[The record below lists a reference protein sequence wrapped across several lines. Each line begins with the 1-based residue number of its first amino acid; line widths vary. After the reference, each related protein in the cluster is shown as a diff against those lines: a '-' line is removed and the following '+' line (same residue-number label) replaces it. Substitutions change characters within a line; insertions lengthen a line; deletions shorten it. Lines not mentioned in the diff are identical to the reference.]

1 MAVALV
7 AKFNACPH
15 LCQENP
21 ARKQGVAY
29 MACHKRVACV
39 DISPASMFPWQCV
52 TGRDTCSKEWGG
64 GKVTRRSP
72 TPRNHSPLPKALK
85 HTRTLILNFGSDVP
99 GTPIFFFP
107 VGRLVQY
114 LQRQLPHTGSLVAV
128 KRFRPGFR
136 LMHVP
141 KPVRSHRPRHLAFH
155 LMEGEPQKIP
165 RHAAFQVQGRNR
177 CPPVVPCL
185 APGAP
190 KSGFRISP
198 CFRGGIVVFLPLFKT
213 KGSWGCGEEVVERHS
228 DPPWERPGARAQR
241 LLAMVWGKSALE
253 ALGRHPPLI
262 AQEVCSRERKGTKA
276 EAGHWFLKQP
286 EAPAPPS
293 PAPPSPAE
301 VDGTFVAWASLERSC
316 DFSGRGTEDRP
327 QNKICLSR
335 APLWHWKCGRRNYE
349 LASNGLASPPS
360 SACGHQALWAEGVLK
375 FCHGGLQ
382 WGVGLSVPRPVSVEG
397 AAEGRP
403 AVGAASRVEVGLP
416 LHQGPCPAM
425 RHLFGVRALGKQ
437 SSP

>member
-1 MAVALV
+1 MRGTVTLRGRG
-7 AKFNACPH
+7 
-15 LCQENP
+15 QE
-21 ARKQGVAY
+21 
-29 MACHKRVACV
+29 RVLSGCW
-39 DISPASMFPWQCV
+39 PW
-52 TGRDTCSKEWGG
+52 SGG
-64 GKVTRRSP
+64 SQLWRRWAA
-72 TPRNHSPLPKALK
+72 TPL
-85 HTRTLILNFGSDVP
+85 T
-99 GTPIFFFP
+99 
-107 VGRLVQY
+107 
-114 LQRQLPHTGSLVAV
+114 
-128 KRFRPGFR
+128 
-136 LMHVP
+136 
-141 KPVRSHRPRHLAFH
+141 
-155 LMEGEPQKIP
+155 
-165 RHAAFQVQGRNR
+165 
-177 CPPVVPCL
+177 
-185 APGAP
+185 
-190 KSGFRISP
+190 
-198 CFRGGIVVFLPLFKT
+198 
-213 KGSWGCGEEVVERHS
+213 
-228 DPPWERPGARAQR
+228 
-241 LLAMVWGKSALE
+241 
-253 ALGRHPPLI
+253 LI

-293 PAPPSPAE
+293 PAPWPAE

-316 DFSGRGTEDRP
+316 DFSGRGTEDHP

-335 APLWHWKCGRRNYE
+335 APLWHCKCGRRNYE

-403 AVGAASRVEVGLP
+403 AVGAASRLEVGLQ